1 MTKINLKQVDLK
13 EAATVRAGAL
23 ADRTSAKSLREEVI
37 RLQAQRTRL
46 RGEVIASAKR
56 GQVEVMERRS
66 LILARVCGRIEWCLS
81 ELIRLGAIDA
91 RPAPEIVTTV
101 SLAYNR
107 AEERRK
113 AKELQAIAHADKNDP
128 TLPMGPNGNSRID

>member
-1 MTKINLKQVDLK
+1 MQVDLK
-13 EAATVRAGAL
+13 SAAILRAGAL
-23 ADRTSAKSLREEVI
+23 ADRTSAKSLREEVV

-46 RGEVIASAKR
+46 RGEIIASAKR

-66 LILARVCGRIEWCLS
+66 LILARVCGRIDWCLS
-81 ELIRLGAIDA
+81 ELIRLDAIDT
-91 RPAPEIVTTV
+91 RPSPEPVTTV

-113 AKELQAIAHADKNDP
+113 AKELQAIAHEGK
-128 TLPMGPNGNSRID
+128 